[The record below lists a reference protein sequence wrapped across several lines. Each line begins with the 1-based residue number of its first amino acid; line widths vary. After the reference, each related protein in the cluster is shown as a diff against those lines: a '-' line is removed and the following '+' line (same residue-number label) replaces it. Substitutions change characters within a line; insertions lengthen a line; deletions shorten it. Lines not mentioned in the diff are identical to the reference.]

1 MIDKETPYKM
11 AEIIRDTWPNLHRIP
26 EKNIK
31 KGDEESK
38 DVDTKENS

>member
-11 AEIIRDTWPNLHRIP
+11 AEIIRDTWPNLFRTS

-38 DVDTKENS
+38 DIDTKENL